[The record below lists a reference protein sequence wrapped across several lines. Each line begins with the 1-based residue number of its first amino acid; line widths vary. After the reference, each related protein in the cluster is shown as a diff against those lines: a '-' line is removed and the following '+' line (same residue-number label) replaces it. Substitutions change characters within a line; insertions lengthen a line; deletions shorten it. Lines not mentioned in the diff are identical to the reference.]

1 MTGLLPLGKGLYTVQ
16 SFWGPFL
23 LFFKLH
29 KSTEQ
34 GHTPS
39 ELKARTGF
47 CKSTWLGSLLQCDE
61 WLEEVFQGLKTTS
74 LWPFLW
80 HFSHPF
86 SSLNFWG
93 CLSYLKGFTA
103 KNSVETHHLLDLLWR
118 TSYENTFCYQV
129 IFFFFFKD
137 NILSMFLWW
146 HQSQLS
152 SELKTCALQAEE
164 QNVVCDQ
171 FHLVISSILKSSTV
185 SVEDGTKEEI

>member
-93 CLSYLKGFTA
+93 CPSYLKGFTA

-129 IFFFFFKD
+129 IFFFFLRTIFWACFFGGINHSYQVNWKHVHFRQR
-137 NILSMFLWW
+137 NKMLF
-146 HQSQLS
+146 
-152 SELKTCALQAEE
+152 
-164 QNVVCDQ
+164 
-171 FHLVISSILKSSTV
+171 VISSTWLLALFWRAPQFL
-185 SVEDGTKEEI
+185 